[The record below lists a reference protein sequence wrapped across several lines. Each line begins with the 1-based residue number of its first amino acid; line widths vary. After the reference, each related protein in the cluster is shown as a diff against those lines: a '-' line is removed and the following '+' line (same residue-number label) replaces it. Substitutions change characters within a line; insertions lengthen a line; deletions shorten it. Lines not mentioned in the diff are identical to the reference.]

1 MKLTTVTL
9 IAISG
14 LSLCAAP
21 FALAQT
27 SSDVE
32 TKIKAMEDSWAASQL
47 QKDHGASVVDGLIAA
62 DYAGVGSKGEIRDKA
77 KQIEHIRADTDTYTS
92 SKNDSMVVHSYGA
105 DLATVCGTSTE
116 AGKDKDGKDFTRSYA
131 WVDTWMQRNGK
142 WQCIA
147 SGGAPVTAKP

>member
-1 MKLTTVTL
+1 MKLITVTL

-14 LSLCAAP
+14 LSLGAAP
-21 FALAQT
+21 FALAQA

-77 KQIEHIRADTDTYTS
+77 KQIEHIRSDTDTYTS

-105 DLATVCGTSTE
+105 DVATVCGTSTE
-116 AGKDKDGKDFTRSYA
+116 AGKDKDGKDFTRSFS

-147 SGGAPVTAKP
+147 SGGTPMTAKP